1 MGIWVVIQSPMNNP
15 TMSRDPNSWVDPIL
29 KTIVSKGSSTMEGT
43 ELDGLQ
49 DDTGWVAQ
57 PSTRSPIVFAGTI
70 YASEIHVYK
79 CGSINNPSAVNALIT
94 GSSTANRLDPC
105 VQHTGSA
112 AVQFVVAHL
121 CGKRRAEGAR
131 RSWCLNGVGS
141 DSIQWAKICLLQMK
155 LDVSLHDKAGAP
167 ASQLPFPNMLSM
179 QSSHR

>member
-1 MGIWVVIQSPMNNP
+1 
-15 TMSRDPNSWVDPIL
+15 
-29 KTIVSKGSSTMEGT
+29 
-43 ELDGLQ
+43 
-49 DDTGWVAQ
+49 
-57 PSTRSPIVFAGTI
+57 VFAGTI

-79 CGSINNPSAVNALIT
+79 CGSINNPSDVNALIT

-105 VQHTGSA
+105 VQHTGFS

-141 DSIQWAKICLLQMK
+141 DSIQWAKKILLLQMK
-155 LDVSLHDKAGAP
+155 LYVSLHDKAGAP

-179 QSSHR
+179 QSSHRQGRWPLPCIVLNSSKGWLSSKMGTRSVVCFA